1 MRALRHP
8 QVALE
13 THDALDLG
21 AVSLE
26 LDRYVKRPHLPPKLA
41 EVVDR
46 FARPILNRARRTS
59 SHSQSWA
66 TADVTAP
73 KGLFVEGQMARQLR
87 PQDED
92 SGCSSEPI
100 DASLHRWAREP
111 WPRKLQPILD
121 GLEIDAL
128 DEGARLYLQRQLY
141 IGSLFDQDRTGHVV
155 MTLRCITESEGN
167 EGALSEMN
175 LRAVSSAIG
184 PFEDRGL
191 GLIEA
196 FDQIPLLSVF
206 EQMRALE
213 YFYVS
218 EAQGALERIL
228 KHKLRRILPSPPPPP
243 SKEELR
249 DARRRGQEE
258 ARQAARAAIVRSIGK
273 RIELGIQLAE
283 LRTATPNNR
292 RFGSIVRKQFDI
304 HDSVFVGE
312 LQRAAGLYGGRQ
324 DITGKARNWHV
335 LVALASP
342 SLPSSARRQFE
353 AKILAGENVTAKT
366 IAAKASR
373 RTRKPGRQI
382 KPAVNRRAT
391 TANHKKQRHQ

>member
-1 MRALRHP
+1 
-8 QVALE
+8 
-13 THDALDLG
+13 
-21 AVSLE
+21 
-26 LDRYVKRPHLPPKLA
+26 
-41 EVVDR
+41 
-46 FARPILNRARRTS
+46 
-59 SHSQSWA
+59 
-66 TADVTAP
+66 
-73 KGLFVEGQMARQLR
+73 
-87 PQDED
+87 
-92 SGCSSEPI
+92 
-100 DASLHRWAREP
+100 
-111 WPRKLQPILD
+111 
-121 GLEIDAL
+121 
-128 DEGARLYLQRQLY
+128 
-141 IGSLFDQDRTGHVV
+141 

-191 GLIEA
+191 ALIEA

-249 DARRRGQEE
+249 DARRRGLEE

-312 LQRAAGLYGGRQ
+312 LQRVAGLYGGRQ

-366 IAAKASR
+366 LPPKRREGRGSPAGKPSLPSTDARRQPTTKSSDTNEHCEQKVSHSSPLRRWMVCCWLDSR
-373 RTRKPGRQI
+373 CLNAGWLVQGTVFRFAGQVRKLLRDLQSREP
-382 KPAVNRRAT
+382 VV
-391 TANHKKQRHQ
+391 QRESRSVF